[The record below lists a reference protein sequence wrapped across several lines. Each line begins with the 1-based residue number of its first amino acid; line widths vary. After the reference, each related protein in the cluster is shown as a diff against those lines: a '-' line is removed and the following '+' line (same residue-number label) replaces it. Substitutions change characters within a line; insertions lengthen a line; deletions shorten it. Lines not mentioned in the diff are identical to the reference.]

1 LSSSF
6 SKGYEVIIHTNEKE
20 LQNTYV
26 DSLNRN
32 NVNYGQLPLN
42 NMENPPLD
50 IWFETPESIG
60 LGFDL
65 LSKCYKCHKDKDLK
79 IVLKIV
85 IREPDGKVIEVD
97 DQTQILDIM
106 HRQSY

>member
-6 SKGYEVIIHTNEKE
+6 SKGYEVIIHTKEKE

-79 IVLKIV
+79 IV